1 MTVKQLD
8 ILNIGL
14 MLLSCVAAFII
25 PFELFLFSYAVLG
38 PLHYLTEIGW
48 LHKRNYFATGKY
60 DFVWLALLCL
70 LLISFSFVFKGV
82 PIEST
87 ALVLFLAFASA
98 LGMILFDSFLYKF
111 ATVAIA
117 FLIGMMSQK
126 IGLFILVFAILMPT
140 IIHVF
145 FFTALFIIQGA
156 LKNKSLTGLLSVLVF
171 VFCASSFFV
180 IQHTFD
186 FYDVTIYAKEN
197 FVASPFVLLNQVLL
211 KLGGVKSPTIDFL
224 FTSKAG
230 IAVMRLIAFAYTY
243 HYLNWF
249 SKTSVIKWHEV
260 PKAWLIAT
268 AILWVGSVVLYYMDY
283 MLGLEALLLL
293 SMLHVF
299 LEFPL
304 NFRSMQGIGQ
314 SVGDMIFEKK
324 SKL

>member
-1 MTVKQLD
+1 MTVKQID

-14 MLLSCVAAFII
+14 MLLSCVVAYII

-48 LHKRNYFATGKY
+48 LHKRNYFATGRY
-60 DFVWLALLCL
+60 DYILLALLCL
-70 LLISFSFVFKGV
+70 LLISFSFVFTDV
-82 PIEST
+82 SIEST

-98 LGMILFDSFLYKF
+98 LGMILFDSFIYKF
-111 ATVAIA
+111 ATVGIA
-117 FLIGMMSQK
+117 FLIGMLFQK
-126 IGLFILVFAILMPT
+126 VSMFILVFAILMPT

-156 LKNKSLTGLLSVLVF
+156 LKNKSMTGLLSVLVF
-171 VFCASSFFV
+171 GLCASSFFV
-180 IQHTFD
+180 IQPTFD
-186 FYDVTIYAKEN
+186 FYHVTAYAKEN
-197 FVASPFVLLNQVLL
+197 LVATPFAMLNQILL
-211 KLGGVKSPTIDFL
+211 KLGGVEKPTIDIL

-260 PKAWLIAT
+260 PKSWLVAT
-268 AILWVGSVVLYYMDY
+268 ALLWVGSVVLYYVDY

-314 SVGDMIFEKK
+314 SIGSLFFQNKTR
-324 SKL
+324 